1 MMIEP
6 LAAPLADL
14 KNARRESCVSINVVP
29 PQEFLTVATKKC
41 WLKKS
46 LRSYVHSPQN
56 SFVYTHQNY

>member
-29 PQEFLTVATKKC
+29 PGSFL
-41 WLKKS
+41 
-46 LRSYVHSPQN
+46 Q
-56 SFVYTHQNY
+56 